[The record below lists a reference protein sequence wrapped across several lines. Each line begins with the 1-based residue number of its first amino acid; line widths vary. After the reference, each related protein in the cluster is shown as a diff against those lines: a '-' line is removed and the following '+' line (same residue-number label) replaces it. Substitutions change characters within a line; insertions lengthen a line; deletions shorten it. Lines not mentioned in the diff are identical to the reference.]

1 VVCCRGTRVGCRV
14 RIKPGAVIGGTG
26 FGYAPGEDGLERIP
40 HAGRCLIEDDVDI
53 GANSCI
59 DRGSI
64 DDTVI
69 GAGTKI
75 EGTIGLVD
83 PARVLNDSN
92 AGKKAKES
100 LTAFSKNRQALIEME
115 EKELRR
121 MEEDFVKQ
129 ASVLSPAAKN
139 EREQVFRRR
148 MAEYQQ
154 KAAELNREV
163 QEKQKDV
170 LEAFRDKVEAV
181 VAKVA
186 NRNGLRVVIDK
197 GKGGPAIYGAEELD
211 ITTQVI
217 EEFNKEYP

>member
-1 VVCCRGTRVGCRV
+1 MYTVVSGRGLWVVALAAWMAAIAGC
-14 RIKPGAVIGGTG
+14 AT
-26 FGYAPGEDGLERIP
+26 
-40 HAGRCLIEDDVDI
+40 
-53 GANSCI
+53 
-59 DRGSI
+59 
-64 DDTVI
+64 
-69 GAGTKI
+69 GTKI
-75 EGTIGLVD
+75 EGKIGLMD

-100 LTAFSKNRQALIEME
+100 LAAFSKNRQALIEME

-121 MEEDFVKQ
+121 MEEDFIKQ

-154 KAAELNREV
+154 KAGELNREV

-186 NRNGLRVVIDK
+186 KRNGLQVVIDK
-197 GKGGPAIYGAEELD
+197 GKGGPAIYGDEELD
-211 ITTQVI
+211 ITSRVI

>member
-1 VVCCRGTRVGCRV
+1 MSKMVLVRWLGVFAVATWAAAMAGC
-14 RIKPGAVIGGTG
+14 AT
-26 FGYAPGEDGLERIP
+26 
-40 HAGRCLIEDDVDI
+40 
-53 GANSCI
+53 
-59 DRGSI
+59 
-64 DDTVI
+64 
-69 GAGTKI
+69 GTKI
-75 EGTIGLVD
+75 EGKIGLMD

-92 AGKKAKES
+92 AGKKAKDS
-100 LTAFSKNRQALIEME
+100 LAAFSKNRQALIEIE

-121 MEEDFVKQ
+121 MEEDFIKQ
-129 ASVLSPAAKN
+129 ASVLSPAAKS

-154 KAAELNREV
+154 KAGELNREV

-181 VAKVA
+181 VAKIA
-186 NRNGLRVVIDK
+186 KRNGLQVVIDK

-211 ITTQVI
+211 ITNQVI

>member
-1 VVCCRGTRVGCRV
+1 MPRSAAGQALCVIAFAAWIAAAAGC
-14 RIKPGAVIGGTG
+14 AGGK
-26 FGYAPGEDGLERIP
+26 D
-40 HAGRCLIEDDVDI
+40 
-53 GANSCI
+53 
-59 DRGSI
+59 
-64 DDTVI
+64 
-69 GAGTKI
+69 KI

-83 PARVLNDSN
+83 PARVLNDSS

-121 MEEDFVKQ
+121 MEEDFIKQ

-154 KAAELNREV
+154 KAGELNREV

-186 NRNGLRVVIDK
+186 KRNGLQVVIDK
-197 GKGGPAIYGAEELD
+197 GKGGPAIYGAQELD

>member
-1 VVCCRGTRVGCRV
+1 MHTVVSSRGLWVVALAAWIAAMAGC
-14 RIKPGAVIGGTG
+14 AT
-26 FGYAPGEDGLERIP
+26 
-40 HAGRCLIEDDVDI
+40 
-53 GANSCI
+53 
-59 DRGSI
+59 
-64 DDTVI
+64 
-69 GAGTKI
+69 GTKI
-75 EGTIGLVD
+75 EGKIGLMD

-92 AGKKAKES
+92 AGKKAKDS

-121 MEEDFVKQ
+121 MEEDFIKQ
-129 ASVLSPAAKN
+129 ASVLSPAAKS

-154 KAAELNREV
+154 KAGELNREV

-186 NRNGLRVVIDK
+186 KRNGLQVVIDK
-197 GKGGPAIYGAEELD
+197 GKGGPAIYGDEELD
-211 ITTQVI
+211 ITSQVI

>member
-1 VVCCRGTRVGCRV
+1 MVALATWIAMSAGCAGS
-14 RIKPGAVIGGTG
+14 GA
-26 FGYAPGEDGLERIP
+26 
-40 HAGRCLIEDDVDI
+40 
-53 GANSCI
+53 
-59 DRGSI
+59 
-64 DDTVI
+64 
-69 GAGTKI
+69 KI

-92 AGKKAKES
+92 AGKKAKDS
-100 LTAFSKNRQALIEME
+100 LTAFSKNRQALIEIE

-121 MEEDFVKQ
+121 MEEDFIKQ

-139 EREQVFRRR
+139 EREQIFRRR

-154 KAAELNREV
+154 KAGELNREV

-186 NRNGLRVVIDK
+186 KRNGLQVVIDK
-197 GKGGPAIYGAEELD
+197 GKGGPAIYGAQELD

>member
-1 VVCCRGTRVGCRV
+1 MMSRALWMVALAAWIAMSAGC
-14 RIKPGAVIGGTG
+14 A
-26 FGYAPGEDGLERIP
+26 
-40 HAGRCLIEDDVDI
+40 
-53 GANSCI
+53 
-59 DRGSI
+59 
-64 DDTVI
+64 
-69 GAGTKI
+69 GAGAKI

-92 AGKKAKES
+92 AGKKAKDS
-100 LTAFSKNRQALIEME
+100 LTAFSKNRQALIEIE

-121 MEEDFVKQ
+121 MEEDFIKQ

-139 EREQVFRRR
+139 EREQIFRRR

-154 KAAELNREV
+154 KAGELNREV

-186 NRNGLRVVIDK
+186 KRNGLQVVIDK
-197 GKGGPAIYGAEELD
+197 GKGGPAIYGAQELD

>member
-1 VVCCRGTRVGCRV
+1 MPAHHRIGLGASQRLAALVAVLAMVAAAGCSG
-14 RIKPGAVIGGTG
+14 P
-26 FGYAPGEDGLERIP
+26 
-40 HAGRCLIEDDVDI
+40 
-53 GANSCI
+53 
-59 DRGSI
+59 
-64 DDTVI
+64 
-69 GAGTKI
+69 KI
-75 EGTIGLVD
+75 EGKIGLVD
-83 PARVLNDSN
+83 PARLLNDSN

-100 LTAFSKNRQALIEME
+100 LSAFAKNRQSLIELE

-129 ASVLSPAAKN
+129 ASVLSAAAKS

-170 LEAFRDKVEAV
+170 LDTFRDKVEAV
-181 VAKVA
+181 VAKIA
-186 NRNGLRVVIDK
+186 SRNGLHIVIDK
-197 GKGGPAIYGAEELD
+197 GKGGPAIFGAEELD
-211 ITTQVI
+211 ITDQAI

>member
-1 VVCCRGTRVGCRV
+1 MQTTVVSKNIWMLALAAWMAAAGGCA
-14 RIKPGAVIGGTG
+14 GA
-26 FGYAPGEDGLERIP
+26 A
-40 HAGRCLIEDDVDI
+40 
-53 GANSCI
+53 
-59 DRGSI
+59 
-64 DDTVI
+64 
-69 GAGTKI
+69 KI
-75 EGTIGLVD
+75 EGKIGLMD
-83 PARVLNDSN
+83 PTRVLNDSN
-92 AGKKAKES
+92 AGKKAKDS
-100 LTAFSKNRQALIEME
+100 LTAFSKNRQALIEIE

-121 MEEDFVKQ
+121 MEEDFIKQ
-129 ASVLSPAAKN
+129 ASVLSPAAKS

-154 KAAELNREV
+154 KAGELNREV

-186 NRNGLRVVIDK
+186 KRNGLQVVIDK
-197 GKGGPAIYGAEELD
+197 GKGGPAIYGAEDLD

>member
-1 VVCCRGTRVGCRV
+1 MRRIDLGRTMWALVLAASMAATAGC
-14 RIKPGAVIGGTG
+14 A
-26 FGYAPGEDGLERIP
+26 
-40 HAGRCLIEDDVDI
+40 
-53 GANSCI
+53 S
-59 DRGSI
+59 GS
-64 DDTVI
+64 
-69 GAGTKI
+69 KI
-75 EGTIGLVD
+75 EGKIGLMD

-100 LTAFSKNRQALIEME
+100 LAAFSKNRQALIEME

-121 MEEDFVKQ
+121 MEEDFIKQ
-129 ASVLSPAAKN
+129 ASVLSPAAKG

-154 KAAELNREV
+154 KAGELNREV

-181 VAKVA
+181 VARIAK
-186 NRNGLRVVIDK
+186 RNGLQVVIDK
-197 GKGGPAIYGAEELD
+197 GKGGPALFGAEELD
-211 ITTQVI
+211 ITPQVI